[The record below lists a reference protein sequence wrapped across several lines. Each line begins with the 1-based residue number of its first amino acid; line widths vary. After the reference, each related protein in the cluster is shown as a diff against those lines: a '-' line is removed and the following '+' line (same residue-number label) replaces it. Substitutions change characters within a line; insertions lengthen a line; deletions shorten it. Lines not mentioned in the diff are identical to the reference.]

1 MTDSAPPENSD
12 FRDRIQHPD
21 LRTLYDYWD
30 QRRRGRRWPARADIN
45 PVDLK
50 FALGNLTLVDV
61 HHDPLRFKFRL
72 SGTLFAQRVG
82 MDLTGKWVD
91 EIPDEA
97 YRNEVIERYRQV
109 VDTGQPQVTL
119 SERDFDGQPRKFEIL
134 RLPLSDDDK
143 IVNMLL
149 ICPLYFEKP
158 PADPVLGRQDKRE
171 FTPPRTIK
179 ND

>member
-1 MTDSAPPENSD
+1 MTGSAQPGTGG

-30 QRRRGRRWPARADIN
+30 ERRRGRRWPARADIN

-50 FALGNLTLVDV
+50 FALGNLTLVEV
-61 HHDPLRFKFRL
+61 HHGPLRFKFRL

-97 YRNEVIERYRQV
+97 YRNEVFERYKQV
-109 VDTGQPQVTL
+109 VDTGNPQVTL
-119 SERDFDGQPRKFEIL
+119 SERIIDGQAHKFEIL

-143 IVNMLL
+143 AVNMLL

-158 PADPVLGRQDKRE
+158 PIDPVLGSQEKRE